1 MYSYSEFEF
10 IFQNTPKTGD
20 ISYGTQA
27 LTSNLEKHSGIVFNN
42 YLLSILLIFLVL
54 LIYIFFHK
62 KIFNNLNYK
71 NEEMFLSG
79 GSIYCATFLIGSNH
93 DYRMIFLIFLLPLI
107 LNLNFKL
114 LKYLILI
121 CTILSLEVHRLI
133 YFSVFMEVCLITY
146 LRLFY
151 LFYFRCY

>member
-1 MYSYSEFEF
+1 
-10 IFQNTPKTGD
+10 
-20 ISYGTQA
+20 
-27 LTSNLEKHSGIVFNN
+27 
-42 YLLSILLIFLVL
+42 
-54 LIYIFFHK
+54 
-62 KIFNNLNYK
+62 
-71 NEEMFLSG
+71 MFLSG

-133 YFSVFMEVCLITY
+133 YFFGFYGGVLNNLSKTILFILLSMLLIDV
-146 LRLFY
+146 LKKILVKK
-151 LFYFRCY
+151 LL